1 MLHYGSSFPLVNYVH
16 LCGSLNSQ
24 MAPWRQG
31 LHEVRLPSNAFQVAS
46 ANPLHELRF
55 FLFPRHRGKQKQMPI
70 ATAKKQH
77 PSQGY
82 AKMFLTVITR
92 LFLKNILV
100 HPFFILLPHLTWISV
115 MELTV
120 ITLFT

>member
-24 MAPWRQG
+24 MAPRRQG

-46 ANPLHELRF
+46 ANPLHALRF
-55 FLFPRHRGKQKQMPI
+55 FPFPRHRGKQNQMPV
-70 ATAKKQH
+70 ATAKKQ
-77 PSQGY
+77 QGY
-82 AKMFLTVITR
+82 AKMVLTVRTR

-100 HPFFILLPHLTWISV
+100 HPFFILLPHLTRISV